1 MNREINQSMIVPQKK
16 FDTIFEEYVEKRK
29 KFDQFKQGAA
39 AAATMTAD
47 GGGGGLKEIETL

>member
-1 MNREINQSMIVPQKK
+1 MIVPQKK